1 MAENKTPYEIRLEI
15 MKISK
20 DLLTESFYQQREAE
34 RIIWETETEI
44 ARKLN
49 SSLPFLKYTSS
60 FPTED
65 QIIEKA
71 KKLNDFVSN
80 AR

>member
-20 DLLTESFYQQREAE
+20 DLLMEGFYQQREAE
-34 RIIWETETEI
+34 RLNWEIESEN
-44 ARKLN
+44 ARNEKR
-49 SSLPFLKYTSS
+49 PVPILKYSN
-60 FPTED
+60 FLPTED
-65 QIIEKA
+65 QIIEKS

-80 AR
+80 K

>member
-15 MKISK
+15 LKIAK
-20 DLLTESFYQQREAE
+20 DLLVESFFQQREAE
-34 RIIWETETEI
+34 RYIWETEIEI
-44 ARKLN
+44 SKKEN
-49 SSLPFLKYTSS
+49 KPLPFLKYTNS
-60 FPTED
+60 FPTEE

-80 AR
+80 K

>member
-15 MKISK
+15 LKISK

-34 RIIWETETEI
+34 RLSWEVETEN
-44 ARKLN
+44 ARRDNKT
-49 SSLPFLKYTSS
+49 LPFFKTSSS

-80 AR
+80 K

>member
-15 MKISK
+15 LKISK
-20 DLLTESFYQQREAE
+20 DILTESFYQQREAE
-34 RIIWETETEI
+34 RLYWETESEM
-44 ARKLN
+44 ARKDN
-49 SSLPFLKYTSS
+49 KTLPFLKYTSS

-80 AR
+80 K

>member
-1 MAENKTPYEIRLEI
+1 VAENKTPYEIRLEI
-15 MKISK
+15 LKISK
-20 DLLTESFYQQREAE
+20 ELLMESFYQQRETE
-34 RIIWETETEI
+34 RSNWDVNSQI
-44 ARKLN
+44 AKLEN
-49 SSLPFLKYTSS
+49 KPLPLLKYVST

-80 AR
+80 K

>member
-15 MKISK
+15 LKISK
-20 DLLTESFYQQREAE
+20 DILTESFYQQREAE
-34 RIIWETETEI
+34 RIVWETESEM
-44 ARKLN
+44 ARKDN
-49 SSLPFLKYTSS
+49 KVLPFLKYTSS

-71 KKLNDFVSN
+71 KKLNDFISN
-80 AR
+80 K

>member
-20 DLLTESFYQQREAE
+20 DLLMEGFYQQREAE
-34 RIIWETETEI
+34 RLNWEIESEN
-44 ARKLN
+44 ARNEKRPVPILKYLN
-49 SSLPFLKYTSS
+49 SI
-60 FPTED
+60 PTED

-71 KKLNDFVSN
+71 KKLNEFVSN
-80 AR
+80 K

>member
-15 MKISK
+15 LKIAK
-20 DLLTESFYQQREAE
+20 DLLVESFFQQREAE
-34 RIIWETETEI
+34 RYVWETEVEMS
-44 ARKLN
+44 KKDN
-49 SSLPFLKYTSS
+49 KPLPFLKYTNS

-71 KKLNDFVSN
+71 KKLNDFISN
-80 AR
+80 K